1 MILLGELLLDLWFLV
16 FFILSVILFRLIR
29 HFLLLLLDSHGFFLL
44 LIWDELHLRHL
55 IGKKVLVILEELLL
69 LMSTGVFVELG
80 ELVEDHAAL
89 GYAVFI

>member
-1 MILLGELLLDLWFLV
+1 MILLGELLLNFRFLV
-16 FFILSVILFRLIR
+16 LFIFSVFLLCLVR
-29 HFLLLLLDSHGFFLL
+29 HFLLLLLDSNGLFLL
-44 LIWDELHLRHL
+44 LICDELHLWHI

-69 LMSTGVFVELG
+69 LSVGVFVELG

>member
-29 HFLLLLLDSHGFFLL
+29 HFLLLLDSHGFFLL
-44 LIWDELHLRHL
+44 LIWDELHQRHL

-69 LMSTGVFVELG
+69 LLSVFVELG

>member
-29 HFLLLLLDSHGFFLL
+29 HFLLLLLDSHGLLLL
-44 LIWDELHLRHL
+44 LIRDELHLRHL

-69 LMSTGVFVELG
+69 LLLSVFVELG